1 MDLAHAIS
9 GFLVGLLVGLTGV
22 GGGSLMAPVLIL
34 IFGVSP
40 TTAVGTDLW
49 FACATKSVG
58 GAIHSAKNNA
68 DFRVVGRLMMGSIP
82 AAVVTLVALNGMHW
96 SQVKPV
102 SYTHLTLPTSD

>member
-9 GFLVGLLVGLTGV
+9 GFLVGFLVGVTGV

-34 IFGVSP
+34 IFGIAP

-49 FACATKSVG
+49 FACATKTVG

-68 DFRVVGRLMMGSIP
+68 DFRVVGRLMIGSMP
-82 AAVVTLVALNGMHW
+82 AAIATLVVLNAMNW
-96 SQVKPV
+96 SQVKQGW
-102 SYTHLTLPTSD
+102 LPI